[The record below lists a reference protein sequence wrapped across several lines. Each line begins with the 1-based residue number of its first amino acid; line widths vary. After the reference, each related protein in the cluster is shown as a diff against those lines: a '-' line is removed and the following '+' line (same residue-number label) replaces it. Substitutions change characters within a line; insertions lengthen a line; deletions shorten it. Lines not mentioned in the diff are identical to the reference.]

1 MVPLAPGSGSCSNS
15 GTMQGFLL
23 CPWWGV
29 MLTATACRLVH
40 QVRTS
45 RNQGDADGSTLQHY
59 FKESILE
66 PTQHPSPI
74 FIFFLKKKKTNKLLI
89 DKTQNCWLKQKR
101 KVLGNLQVDTHT
113 AQPSVLVRVQDSSC
127 LSRPWETVHVCPG
140 VQSHFSLTLL
150 KSPDPQPYKSWKSF

>member
-1 MVPLAPGSGSCSNS
+1 
-15 GTMQGFLL
+15 
-23 CPWWGV
+23 

-74 FIFFLKKKKTNKLLI
+74 FIFFEKEKKTNKLLI
-89 DKTQNCWLKQKR
+89 DKTQNYWLKQKR

-140 VQSHFSLTLL
+140 VQSHLL
-150 KSPDPQPYKSWKSF
+150 FNFAQESRPSALQELEVLLG

>member
-1 MVPLAPGSGSCSNS
+1 
-15 GTMQGFLL
+15 
-23 CPWWGV
+23 

-89 DKTQNCWLKQKR
+89 DKTQNYWLKQKR

-140 VQSHFSLTLL
+140 VQSHLL
-150 KSPDPQPYKSWKSF
+150 FNFAQESRPSALQEMEVLLG